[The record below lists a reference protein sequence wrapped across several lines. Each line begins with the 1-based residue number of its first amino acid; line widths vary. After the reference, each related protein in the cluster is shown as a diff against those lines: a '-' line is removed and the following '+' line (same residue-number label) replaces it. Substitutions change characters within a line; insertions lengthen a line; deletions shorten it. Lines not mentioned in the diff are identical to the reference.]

1 MFFPRNVKHVINFD
15 LPTDIDEYV
24 HRIGRTGR
32 AGMTGERSRECLF
45 HTHTLVPIDECLGQ
59 ATSFFNE
66 KNRNIATE
74 LLDILSEAHQEV
86 PEWLE
91 GLARESKKDN
101 YSKRSYGGGRR

>member
-1 MFFPRNVKHVINFD
+1 MCLRTCERFFDVFV
-15 LPTDIDEYV
+15 
-24 HRIGRTGR
+24 
-32 AGMTGERSRECLF
+32 S
-45 HTHTLVPIDECLGQ
+45 GQ

-66 KNRNIATE
+66 KNRNIATD

-91 GLARESKKDN
+91 GLAREAKKDN